1 MFHLPILFQSGLL
14 SEMRSRRNKSDY
26 LVSRELMAIHSQMA
40 QPLSEFLILDFFM
53 YCTCI
58 SLALRCMAFSLAAGL
73 VTKLLGDLKHRVG
86 FSTKLG
92 PKVAEGWAR
101 L

>member
-1 MFHLPILFQSGLL
+1 
-14 SEMRSRRNKSDY
+14 
-26 LVSRELMAIHSQMA
+26 MA

-53 YCTCI
+53 YV
-58 SLALRCMAFSLAAGL
+58 LALRCMAFSLAAGL

-86 FSTKLG
+86 FSTKLC
-92 PKVAEGWAR
+92 PKVADGWAR